1 MLGLVLGPVSCLER
15 IIQLLAGSHTN
26 THARTHT
33 HTHTH
38 TDREKGITH
47 QANIWHKGVK
57 TKQNSLWLTHK
68 QLHLLIFL
76 TFKSHLLFDPGC
88 PGLHPRNVWELWN
101 YDCIGCVC
109 GCNWVLRLSAG
120 QGPFPPHRASG
131 LCTFWEHQTWPT
143 CQKSVFSSLASALHL
158 TFKLIHKHLTIHLK
172 PDRPAQALYPTF
184 DLTAVISSGL
194 QMRVWWWQ
202 KGEKS
207 ILCLQPYSYLF
218 SLGCGSAVWSWREEV
233 WV

>member
-26 THARTHT
+26 IYTHT

-38 TDREKGITH
+38 TQKERHHSSSKQGSQNE
-47 QANIWHKGVK
+47 
-57 TKQNSLWLTHK
+57 TKFSVINTK

-202 KGEKS
+202 KGEKVF
-207 ILCLQPYSYLF
+207 YVF
-218 SLGCGSAVWSWREEV
+218 SLIRISFLSAVGLLFDPGVRKCGCNCE
-233 WV
+233 